1 MGSAIKRYNLKIAW
15 YCILVNRG
23 GGLKKVLKFVVH
35 RHEARHLHF
44 DLRLEHKGVLKSWAV
59 PKGMPEASGVKR
71 LAVEV
76 EDHDIDYAT
85 FEGTIPEGYGAGK
98 VEIWDAG
105 TFIDEEWG
113 NDKITVRFNGRRL
126 LGRYSIIRFMEKN
139 WLVIKLKESG

>member
-1 MGSAIKRYNLKIAW
+1 M
-15 YCILVNRG
+15 
-23 GGLKKVLKFVVH
+23 KKVLKFVVH

-126 LGRYSIIRFMEKN
+126 SGRYSIIRFMEKN
-139 WLVIKLKESG
+139 WLVIKLKESE

>member
-1 MGSAIKRYNLKIAW
+1 M
-15 YCILVNRG
+15 
-23 GGLKKVLKFVVH
+23 KKVLKFVVH

-139 WLVIKLKESG
+139 WLVIKLKESE

>member
-1 MGSAIKRYNLKIAW
+1 M
-15 YCILVNRG
+15 
-23 GGLKKVLKFVVH
+23 KKVLKFVVH
-35 RHEARHLHF
+35 RHEAKHLHF

-85 FEGTIPEGYGAGK
+85 FEGTIPEGSYGAGK

-105 TFIDEEWG
+105 TFIDEEWE

-126 LGRYSIIRFMEKN
+126 SGRYSIIRFMEKN
-139 WLVIKLKESG
+139 WLVIKLKESE

>member
-1 MGSAIKRYNLKIAW
+1 M
-15 YCILVNRG
+15 
-23 GGLKKVLKFVVH
+23 KKVLKFVVH

>member
-1 MGSAIKRYNLKIAW
+1 
-15 YCILVNRG
+15 
-23 GGLKKVLKFVVH
+23 LKKVLKFVVH

-105 TFIDEEWG
+105 TFIDEGWG
-113 NDKITVRFNGRRL
+113 SDKITVRFNGRRL
-126 LGRYSIIRFMEKN
+126 SGRYSIIRFMEKN

>member
-1 MGSAIKRYNLKIAW
+1 M
-15 YCILVNRG
+15 
-23 GGLKKVLKFVVH
+23 KKVLKFVVH

-113 NDKITVRFNGRRL
+113 SDKITVRFNGRRL

>member
-1 MGSAIKRYNLKIAW
+1 
-15 YCILVNRG
+15 
-23 GGLKKVLKFVVH
+23 LKKVLKFVVH

-113 NDKITVRFNGRRL
+113 SDKITVRFNGRRL
-126 LGRYSIIRFMEKN
+126 SGRYSIIRFMEKN
-139 WLVIKLKESG
+139 WLVIKLKESE